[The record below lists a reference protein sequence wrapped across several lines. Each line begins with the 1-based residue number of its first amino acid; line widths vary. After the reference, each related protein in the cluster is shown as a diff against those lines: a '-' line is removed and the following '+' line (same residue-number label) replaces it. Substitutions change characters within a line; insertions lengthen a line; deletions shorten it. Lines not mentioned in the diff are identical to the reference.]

1 MTKSPTIK
9 SSERERLARFEAKQG
24 LEQAKATRRRRDNR
38 LSILASTFAV
48 LLAIGGQITIQT
60 LFPAQDS
67 STSETDTAD
76 LVAPIPDPAIAESRT
91 WNGTMQVGNAELEIE
106 LDGAVA
112 PQAVAN
118 FIELSKTG
126 FFEGISCHRLV
137 TEGIFVLQCGQSS
150 ETPDG
155 GPGYR
160 FGPIE
165 NAPVDNSYPG
175 GTIAMARVSS
185 NEVGAEA
192 AAASMTSQFFIV
204 YKDSVIPADEAG
216 GYTVF
221 GKVLS
226 GLEGLNSV
234 IEAGVEGGGLDGRP
248 ALETKLGLIELR

>member
-1 MTKSPTIK
+1 
-9 SSERERLARFEAKQG
+9 LV
-24 LEQAKATRRRRDNR
+24 
-38 LSILASTFAV
+38 STFAV
-48 LLAIGGQITIQT
+48 LLAIGGQITFQT

-67 STSETDTAD
+67 STSETDAAD

-91 WNGTMQVGNAELEIE
+91 WNGTMKVGNAELQIE

-118 FIELSKTG
+118 FIELSKAG

-137 TEGIFVLQCGQSS
+137 TEVIFVLQCGQSS

-226 GLEGLNSV
+226 GLEGLNPV
-234 IEAGVEGGGLDGRP
+234 IEAGVEGGGLEGRP

>member
-1 MTKSPTIK
+1 
-9 SSERERLARFEAKQG
+9 
-24 LEQAKATRRRRDNR
+24 
-38 LSILASTFAV
+38 
-48 LLAIGGQITIQT
+48 
-60 LFPAQDS
+60 
-67 STSETDTAD
+67 
-76 LVAPIPDPAIAESRT
+76 
-91 WNGTMQVGNAELEIE
+91 MQVGNAELEIE

-185 NEVGAEA
+185 DEVGAEA